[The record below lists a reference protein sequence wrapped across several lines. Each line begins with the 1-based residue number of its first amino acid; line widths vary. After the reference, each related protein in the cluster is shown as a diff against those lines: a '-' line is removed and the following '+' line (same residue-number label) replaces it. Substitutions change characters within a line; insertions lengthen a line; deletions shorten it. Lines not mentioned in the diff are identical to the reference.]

1 MRSGFV
7 QASELY
13 DVESR
18 SPIAHPA
25 HQATDAEIRR
35 TLEKRGESA

>member
-1 MRSGFV
+1 MRNGFV

-18 SPIAHPA
+18 SPIAHPV
-25 HQATDAEIRR
+25 HQATDADVRHA
-35 TLEKRGESA
+35 LEKRGESA